1 VKEDFLN
8 ANKTTYVAVTC
19 NASFGLSELEVD
31 NIKAAIELKFGPDS
45 PKIISEICLFTGVEQ
60 NMANGPEALSVQA
73 AFFQTV
79 QYDLQSMLYAKGVS
93 LRDIQIGGMEVLK

>member
-1 VKEDFLN
+1 
-8 ANKTTYVAVTC
+8 
-19 NASFGLSELEVD
+19 
-31 NIKAAIELKFGPDS
+31 
-45 PKIISEICLFTGVEQ
+45 
-60 NMANGPEALSVQA
+60 MANGPEALSVQA